1 MVDSGSTD
9 RSEFDLVGYVKS
21 YRPFAPDQIYL
32 LPPSPRDWLPTGHLA
47 YFVLDLVRDLDLSD
61 IERPLQ
67 AKDARGERAYSPTM
81 MVSLVLYAYST
92 GVFSSRRIERATV
105 EDIAFRFLS
114 AGEHPHFTTI
124 NGFRGSHRE
133 ALANLFVQV
142 LQSCMS
148 AGLVKLGHVAIDG
161 TKMKANASKH
171 KAMSFDRMVKDD
183 VRIRAEVEALLAR
196 ADETD
201 AAEDVEE
208 GTFDPQEEIRLR
220 EERLKK
226 MAEVR
231 EALRRETAAK
241 RAARLEEQAAEL
253 REKATLPSTA
263 PRDQKGFVTLAAIRD
278 QKAKKLK
285 PSPSD
290 DPDDDDSDDDLPR
303 HTPPSTP
310 DGEPKPNA
318 QRNFTDPQSR
328 IMFRDGSFL
337 QAYNAQIAVD
347 EEHQI
352 IVAAALSNQGPD
364 TEYFD
369 PMLRRVVDN
378 CGVPSRV
385 TADAGYFSPSNVKLA
400 ESMGTE
406 PFIATGGQRRDGAPD
421 EESRPIAARGTTAQ
435 QMNALLQTKAGHSA
449 YAKRKSTVE
458 PVFGQIKSCRGY
470 RQVSFRGLLKS
481 RCEWLLV
488 CATHNLLK
496 LWRSVVGQQLLTA

>member
-1 MVDSGSTD
+1 M
-9 RSEFDLVGYVKS
+9 KS
-21 YRPFAPDQIYL
+21 YRPFAPDQSYL
-32 LPPSPRDWLPTGHLA
+32 LPPSPRDWLPAGHLA
-47 YFVLDLVRDLDLSD
+47 YFVLDLVRDLDLSK

-67 AKDARGERAYSPTM
+67 AKDARGERSYAPTM
-81 MVSLVLYAYST
+81 MVSLILYAYST

-114 AGEHPHFTTI
+114 AGEQPHFTTI
-124 NGFRGSHRE
+124 NGFRGAHRK
-133 ALANLFVQV
+133 ALGDLFAQV
-142 LQSCMS
+142 LQACMS

-171 KAMSFDRMVKDD
+171 KAMSFDRLIKDD
-183 VRIRAEVEALLAR
+183 VRIRAEVEALLAK
-196 ADETD
+196 AEETD
-201 AAEDVEE
+201 AAEDAEE
-208 GTFDPQEEIRLR
+208 DVYDPQEEIRLR

-231 EALRRETAAK
+231 EALRRETAAR

-253 REKATLPSTA
+253 REKAADPNTS
-263 PRDQKGFVTLAAIRD
+263 PRDQKGFVTRAANHD
-278 QKAKKLK
+278 QKANELK
-285 PSPSD
+285 AAKSD
-290 DPDDDDSDDDLPR
+290 VPDDDDSDDDLPR
-303 HTPPSTP
+303 NTPPSTP

-328 IMFRDGSFL
+328 IMFRDGAFL

-378 CGVPSRV
+378 CDAVPSHV
-385 TADAGYFSPSNVKLA
+385 TADAGYFSPANVQLA
-400 ESMGTE
+400 ESMGAE
-406 PFIATGGQRRDGAPD
+406 PFIAVGGQRRDGSPD
-421 EESRPIAARGTTAQ
+421 EESRPFAARSEAAHEMT
-435 QMNALLQTKAGHSA
+435 ALLSTKAGHAA
-449 YAKRKSTVE
+449 YARRKSTVE

-470 RQVSFRGLLKS
+470 RQVSFRGLSKS

-496 LWRSVVGQQLLTA
+496 LWRSITVASHTPVAA